1 MTTSKDV
8 HLFLLIHGLWAA
20 RTELEAAWAASL
32 GDDSAAQTPPDNGS
46 PLITPAHSPDAEPT
60 NPFTHTHS
68 FMPQAPASAGEELV
82 VVVAEGMTSQLTYDG
97 IDVCASRVAWEVD
110 QHVARLEADGRRV
123 AKFSVMGYSLG
134 GLVARYL
141 VGLLNA
147 RSPSF
152 FNKHAPVSFTTIATP
167 HLGIPRYN
175 TFLSVC
181 VTFLGSKLLSRSGNQ
196 IHVVDK
202 YSKEDPRPVLEIMAD
217 PKQVFHKG
225 LAKFDGVHIYASVV
239 NDATVPYPSA
249 AIETSDHFAQW
260 AERGLKVAADEAGIV
275 SDWYYPVSDKKLK
288 KKWAHKM
295 GTLPPTLRFRWPLN
309 YIILA
314 LFPLLVPLL
323 FILIVLRFSLDT
335 TRSRLRLQG
344 LARTG
349 TPHNAEHK
357 LGADIVSPIP
367 SPNGMGI
374 DALRNAIRAVERNLE
389 QDLIQAAEYD
399 FGLGDTSSAAIKTI
413 YKPGKHQYAMSSSE
427 DSSYEDDDA
436 DTAPLLPLQPTVLA
450 RLTDPQLRM
459 AYYLNQLQPIKHL
472 AWFPDVANSH
482 AVIIVRDPGR
492 FPVHERGRGVLK
504 HWARVVTH
512 AAVQAQGTTH

>member
-1 MTTSKDV
+1 
-8 HLFLLIHGLWAA
+8 
-20 RTELEAAWAASL
+20 
-32 GDDSAAQTPPDNGS
+32 
-46 PLITPAHSPDAEPT
+46 
-60 NPFTHTHS
+60 
-68 FMPQAPASAGEELV
+68 
-82 VVVAEGMTSQLTYDG
+82 
-97 IDVCASRVAWEVD
+97 
-110 QHVARLEADGRRV
+110 
-123 AKFSVMGYSLG
+123 
-134 GLVARYL
+134 
-141 VGLLNA
+141 
-147 RSPSF
+147 
-152 FNKHAPVSFTTIATP
+152 
-167 HLGIPRYN
+167 
-175 TFLSVC
+175 
-181 VTFLGSKLLSRSGNQ
+181 
-196 IHVVDK
+196 
-202 YSKEDPRPVLEIMAD
+202 
-217 PKQVFHKG
+217 
-225 LAKFDGVHIYASVV
+225 
-239 NDATVPYPSA
+239 
-249 AIETSDHFAQW
+249 
-260 AERGLKVAADEAGIV
+260 
-275 SDWYYPVSDKKLK
+275 
-288 KKWAHKM
+288 M

-309 YIILA
+309 YVSGQLARGHPCRSIDHAVTDSADSVQIILA